1 MRIDV
6 QRTASRS
13 SPTYDGRLFGRLRSS
28 PWHVRMVYQVA
39 GACGIPV
46 IGCGGVTTARDVI
59 EMMMAG
65 ATAVRGR
72 RREPGEPLCL
82 ARRSS
87 RRCPPKWSGWASN
100 SSPTSWV
107 VLRGRTPIRRCGNVK
122 RDDDVSGCEASLYDR
137 VASRV
142 HPLAG
147 CRGAA
152 AGTERSEG
160 KGRFGGI
167 LNTVTS
173 RRTGVRGCTEQ
184 ERKT

>member
-1 MRIDV
+1 M
-6 QRTASRS
+6 
-13 SPTYDGRLFGRLRSS
+13 
-28 PWHVRMVYQVA
+28 
-39 GACGIPV
+39 
-46 IGCGGVTTARDVI
+46 
-59 EMMMAG
+59 
-65 ATAVRGR
+65 
-72 RREPGEPLCL
+72 
-82 ARRSS
+82 
-87 RRCPPKWSGWASN
+87 
-100 SSPTSWV
+100 
-107 VLRGRTPIRRCGNVK
+107 RRCGNVK

-184 ERKT
+184 ERKRKRRDRDVSGCEASLYDRVASRVHPLAGCRGAAAGTERSEGKGRFGGILNTVTSRRTGVRGCTEQERKRKRRDNNVSGCEASLLQREVWRDFKYCYISSHRRSGMYGAGTET